1 MANEEILDLGSIRAI
16 DDRAVIALNDE
27 SEFEKLLEE
36 FKPFLGSQSS
46 RLAGRSFEMR
56 DEMMEVATFAFLES
70 IRKYDSEK
78 GHFFPFMRTVV
89 KMRLNDALRK
99 QYAMRVETVP
109 LETEDED
116 GVSLSPHI
124 ERASI
129 DAYNEGIRQNN
140 FAIEIEYFKQELADW
155 GITMES
161 LVEHSPKHSRVRD
174 AYRAIIAAVA
184 RDEEIMQTI
193 LVKRY
198 FPIKKISLLTKVPQK
213 NIERGRTFIIA
224 SLIIRVG
231 DYEHLRGYI
240 A

>member
-1 MANEEILDLGSIRAI
+1 MANEEIIDIGNIRAI
-16 DDRAVIALNDE
+16 DNRAVIALNNE
-27 SEFEKLLEE
+27 IEFEKLLEE
-36 FKPFLGSQSS
+36 FKPFLGSQSA
-46 RLAGRSFEMR
+46 RLAGRSYEMR
-56 DEMMEVATFAFLES
+56 EEMMDVAIFAFLES
-70 IRKYDSEK
+70 IKKYDSEK

-99 QYAMRVETVP
+99 QYAMHVETVP
-109 LETEDED
+109 LEIEDED
-116 GVSLSPHI
+116 GASMSPHI
-124 ERASI
+124 ERASV
-129 DAYNEGIRQNN
+129 DAYNESTRQNN
-140 FAIEIEYFKQELADW
+140 FAVEIEYFKEELAEW
-155 GITMES
+155 GITMET

-174 AYRAIIAAVA
+174 VYRAIIAAVA
-184 RDEEIMQTI
+184 EDDEIMQTI

-198 FPIKKISLLTKVPQK
+198 FPIKKISILTKVPQK